1 MRTKG
6 RTRKVVSVDTA
17 EPDVQRP
24 GYSSYCYHTLHLD
37 CGHETIRRAPN
48 GAKFKYAECPVFDC
62 RVEGTNRVLALDH
75 LKTTID
81 GTRNHFANLKKRLA
95 NVQAAYRDLKALR
108 QKMYDEGV
116 PDSNEPF
123 AVPIMEL
130 EDECDNMI
138 RRANQIKDMCY
149 DLRTRRPEEWK

>member
-37 CGHETIRRAPN
+37 CGHDTVRRAPN
-48 GAKFKYAECPVFDC
+48 GAKFKYAECTVFDC
-62 RVEGTNRVLALDH
+62 RSASDRIVALDH

-81 GTRNHFANLKKRLA
+81 GTRNHFANLKKRFYE
-95 NVQAAYRDLKALR
+95 VQAAHRNLKALR
-108 QKMYDEGV
+108 QKMYDQGV

-123 AVPIMEL
+123 AMPIL
-130 EDECDNMI
+130 DIEDECDNMI
-138 RRANQIKDMCY
+138 RRANEIKDMCY
-149 DLRTRRPEEWK
+149 QLRSQRPEEWK